1 MPPMIVNPEAI
12 REFKDSA
19 ALERWY
25 RKHHGT
31 APELWLRVFKKG
43 SAQPSVTIAEALD
56 IALCWGWIDAI
67 RKSYDAESYLQRYTP
82 RKKTSIWSRIN
93 IGHIERLRAA
103 GRMQPEGEAQVA
115 LAQQDGRWERAYGGF
130 KGDDF
135 PPDLLAAIT
144 ASPRAHETFET
155 LSAQNR
161 FAIAFRTHNLKTPA
175 GRSRKIEALVAMLE
189 RGETIY
195 PNGKGK

>member
-1 MPPMIVNPEAI
+1 MPPVIVDPDAI
-12 REFKDSA
+12 REFKDAA

-25 RKHHGT
+25 GKHH
-31 APELWLRVFKKG
+31 AAEPELWLRVFKKDSG
-43 SAQPSVTIAEALD
+43 HPSVTIAEALD

-67 RKSYDAESYLQRYTP
+67 RKSYDSESYLQRYTP

-103 GRMQPEGEAQVA
+103 GRMQPAGEVQVT

-130 KGDDF
+130 RGDDF
-135 PPDLLAAIT
+135 PADLLAAIN
-144 ASPRAHETFET
+144 ASPKARQTFDT

-175 GRSRKIEALVAMLE
+175 GRSKKIETLVAMLE

-195 PNGKGK
+195 PNGKSK